1 MRYIIMCGGKCPGAD
16 RHLYIIRG
24 EYIVQRT
31 IRLLK
36 ENGVTDIAI
45 STNNPGYDNFGVPV
59 LHHRNEYGVGGMW
72 IDAFYPMTAPV
83 CYIFGDVVFSAAA
96 IKKIVETETESIQFF
111 ASAPPFSSSYIK
123 KWAEPFAL
131 KVQNTR
137 LFQIKLKLCKELAQ
151 RNSFRRGPIIWE
163 LWQIIKGTPINEINY
178 ENYCVI
184 NDWTCDVDSEEDY
197 NRLTESGVIE

>member
-1 MRYIIMCGGKCPGAD
+1 MKYIIMCGGTYAGAD

-45 STNNPGYDNFGVPV
+45 STNNPGYDIFGVPV
-59 LHHRNEYGVGGMW
+59 LHHKNEYGVGGMW

-83 CYIFGDVVFSAAA
+83 CYIFGDVVFSEEA
-96 IKKIVETETESIQFF
+96 IKTIVQTETESIQFF
-111 ASAPPFSSSYIK
+111 ASAPPFSADYIK
-123 KWAEPFAL
+123 QWAEPFAL
-131 KVQNTR
+131 KVQNPK
-137 LFQIKLKLCKELAQ
+137 LFQIKLKLCRELAQ

-163 LWQIIKGTPINEINY
+163 LWQVIKATPINTIDY
-178 ENYCVI
+178 GNYCVI
-184 NDWTCDVDSEEDY
+184 NDWTCDVDSEADY
-197 NRLTESGVIE
+197 NKICEVLK